1 MRKEKGTMK
10 RKQFTFYESWYEV
23 LKDLQ
28 PEDQL
33 ALWMAIISYALEDKE
48 PELEGLPAELFA
60 QIRPGIDSE
69 REEAEESGQPEY
81 AEPEE
86 DGVLPFQDEMEEND
100 AWIPVE
106 YLHTMED
113 LSDEE
118 FGRLM
123 RWCLA
128 YSETGE
134 EDRVELTGKER
145 LFRET
150 CLADLDWFCEWD

>member
-1 MRKEKGTMK
+1 MK
-10 RKQFTFYESWYEV
+10 RNKFTFYRSWYEA

-60 QIRPGIDSE
+60 LVRPVLDSE

-86 DGVLPFQDEMEEND
+86 DGVLPFMRKGAVEVAGNYT
-100 AWIPVE
+100 PVPNE
-106 YLHTMED
+106 YLYTMED
-113 LSDEE
+113 LTDEE
-118 FGRLM
+118 YGRLM
-123 RWCLA
+123 RWCQA
-128 YSETGE
+128 YCETGE
-134 EDRVELTGKER
+134 DDRVELTGKER

-150 CLADLDWFCEWD
+150 CMADLDRFCEWD